1 MLLKEKV
8 AIVTGIGPG
17 MGRAI
22 ALAFAR
28 EGAKLAIGAR
38 NAKRL
43 DEVAAEI
50 EAAGASVV
58 AVPTDIS
65 DRQQCQRLV
74 EETVK
79 SFGAVDILVQNAAH
93 GGDFTQAMD
102 ADPDSWRAIM
112 DCNLFGALHL
122 TQFCVPHMKN
132 RGDGRII
139 LINSGAALGPPPA
152 FGAYA
157 ASKSALSSLVR
168 SLAVEL
174 GNDGIRVNGVSLG
187 LVEGESF
194 GGFAAMLAKS
204 SGRSVDEVFQE
215 VGESLPLGAIPSP
228 EDCAGAV
235 VFLASN
241 LARPITGQ
249 NIRVNGG
256 GELEISIVKRAS
268 RASAD

>member
-1 MLLKEKV
+1 MLLKDKV

-22 ALAFAR
+22 ALACAR

-38 NAKRL
+38 RAPQL
-43 DEVAAEI
+43 EEVAAEI
-50 EAAGASVV
+50 EAVGAQVI
-58 AVPTDIS
+58 ALPTDIA

-74 EETVK
+74 EATVK
-79 SFGAVDILVQNAAH
+79 HFGAIDILVQNAAH
-93 GGDFTQAMD
+93 GGDFTPAAS

-112 DCNLFGALHL
+112 DCNFFGALHL
-122 TQFCVPHMKN
+122 TQLCVPHMKD

-139 LINSGAALGPPPA
+139 LINSGAALGPPPN

-174 GNDGIRVNGVSLG
+174 GGDGIRVNGVSLG
-187 LVEGESF
+187 LIDGESF
-194 GGFAAMLAKS
+194 GAYAARLAKR
-204 SGRSVDEVFQE
+204 SGRSVDEILQE
-215 VGESLPLGAIPSP
+215 VAESLPLGTIPSP
-228 EDCAGAV
+228 EDCAGAI
-235 VFLASN
+235 VFLASD

-256 GELEISIVKRAS
+256 GELEGSLVKWAARP
-268 RASAD
+268 R